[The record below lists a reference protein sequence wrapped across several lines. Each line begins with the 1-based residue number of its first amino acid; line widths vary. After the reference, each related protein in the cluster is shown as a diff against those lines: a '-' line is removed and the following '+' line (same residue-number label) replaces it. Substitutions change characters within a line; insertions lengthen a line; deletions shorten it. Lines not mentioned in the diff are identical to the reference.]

1 MTDYIIGPRR
11 SGKSTALI
19 KKIIGTEGDILVLAP
34 NTRMAELLEKDYKQY
49 MRLQCMLTN
58 NIIEYNGRT
67 VLFKSASSKSLPS
80 LRGKF
85 KVMIDEFNDCRLAS
99 YFAKEDI
106 IAVTITVDSNDT
118 FGFLNDNFSDKTEIG
133 DVSPWEK
140 IQLEDTRKE

>member
-1 MTDYIIGPRR
+1 MTDYIIGTRR

-34 NTRMAELLEKDYKQY
+34 NHRMAELLEKDYKRY
-49 MRLQCMLTN
+49 MLTN

-67 VLFKSASSKSLPS
+67 VLFKSASSKSLP
-80 LRGKF
+80 RTYGKF
-85 KVMIDEFNDCRLAS
+85 KVMIDEINDCHLDA
-99 YFAKEDI
+99 YFMKEDV
-106 IAVTITVDSNDT
+106 IAATITVDSNDT

-140 IQLEDTRKE
+140 SQLEGTRKK